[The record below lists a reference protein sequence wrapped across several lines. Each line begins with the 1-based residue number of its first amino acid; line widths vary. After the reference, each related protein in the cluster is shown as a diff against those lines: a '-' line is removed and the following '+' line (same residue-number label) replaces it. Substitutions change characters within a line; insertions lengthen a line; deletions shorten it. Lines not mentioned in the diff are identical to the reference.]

1 MRAAERRETS
11 MTSSDP
17 AVSIAPGPPVSIVCL
32 DLGGV
37 VVRIRRS
44 FAEALRAAGAPEGLF
59 ESLAPDAVAR
69 VAAESALHQRGEI
82 GFDAW
87 LARTHRALG
96 ERVERGLLARAHD
109 AVIVGEYPGVAAA
122 IGRLRRAGARTACLS
137 NTNDRHWE
145 AMLPMPALAAIEH
158 RHASHLLGLEKPGE
172 AIYRAF
178 ERAVGARPGEILFL
192 DDLPEN
198 CAAARRCG
206 WHAVEID
213 HERDTPDQII
223 AAARAHGVGC

>member
-1 MRAAERRETS
+1 M
-11 MTSSDP
+11 
-17 AVSIAPGPPVSIVCL
+17 
-32 DLGGV
+32 
-37 VVRIRRS
+37 VRIRRS
-44 FAEALRAAGAPEGLF
+44 LGEALRAAGAAEGLF
-59 ESLAPDAVAR
+59 ASLAPEAIAR

-87 LARTHRALG
+87 LDRAHRALDG
-96 ERVERGLLARAHD
+96 QLDRALLARAHD

-122 IGRLRRAGARTACLS
+122 IGRLREAGARTACLS

-172 AIYRAF
+172 GIYRAF
-178 ERAVGARPGEILFL
+178 ERALGASPAEILFL
-192 DDLPEN
+192 DDLEEN
-198 CAAARRCG
+198 CSAARRCG
-206 WHAVEID
+206 WRSVRID
-213 HERDTPDQII
+213 HEGDTSAQIL